1 MLYLQSVNR
10 WLRFTGFRLAV
21 CYEATGIETGP
32 IGFRLRW
39 FGWRNFGGWDCRAWQ
54 LVSAP
59 GETFRRWER
68 RE

>member
-1 MLYLQSVNR
+1 MTPILYLQSINR

-21 CYEATGIETGP
+21 CYEQAGIETGP

-39 FGWRNFGGWDCRAWQ
+39 YGWRNFGGWDCKPWRFGS
-54 LVSAP
+54 V
-59 GETFRRWER
+59 GWER